1 MPSLC
6 HFNPLLSEEKLHA
19 VISLFILLR
28 LPTLYFSAILINLM
42 KQIRCQ
48 LTCKKNLPTSI
59 TTGLFLTGKVQKRLL
74 GPQQVRKK
82 KEKSPTNIDEVGW
95 QEVAAGHTGGANE
108 GVPVRGNSGPGLQ
121 WWVGG
126 VCHHGHSGSY
136 RIHECCWL
144 MDGSNGG
151 CADWLTPHPNV
162 IRHFKL
168 LRNPGGKSS
177 LKMFLLKYMKV
188 WLGQRKIPKSAAEVS
203 LFSLCGVRLSNQS
216 QVLKDRKKTN
226 IKYEVEKRRPA
237 GFKLSDNFQKH
248 VLMSSRSNLLPVL
261 RGYRERPKC
270 NVSTLQ
276 GRYHRLHLL
285 HLLHGM
291 MRPGCCSRPQLR
303 RHTEERRYKK
313 CMRHTGGKKKK
324 NTFKSVGGVWNDRDR
339 HG

>member
-1 MPSLC
+1 MPSLY

-19 VISLFILLR
+19 VISLFFHSIQTSNFVLQCHSNKSDETDS
-28 LPTLYFSAILINLM
+28 LPTHMQKKPPHIHNHWSLFDGKSSKASFRSSAS
-42 KQIRCQ
+42 QEE
-48 LTCKKNLPTSI
+48 KK
-59 TTGLFLTGKVQKRLL
+59 
-74 GPQQVRKK
+74 
-82 KEKSPTNIDEVGW
+82 KSPTNIDEVGW
-95 QEVAAGHTGGANE
+95 QEVAAGHTGGAHE

-162 IRHFKL
+162 IRHFEL
-168 LRNPGGKSS
+168 LRSPGGKSG

-216 QVLKDRKKTN
+216 QVLKDKKKTN

-248 VLMSSRSNLLPVL
+248 VLMSSRSTCCQCWEATGSG
-261 RGYRERPKC
+261 R
-270 NVSTLQ
+270 NVMCPRSKGGITGCTCCTCCTAWWGQAAAVDHSWGDTQRKEDIKNVWDTL
-276 GRYHRLHLL
+276 
-285 HLLHGM
+285 
-291 MRPGCCSRPQLR
+291 
-303 RHTEERRYKK
+303 
-313 CMRHTGGKKKK
+313 GGKKKK
-324 NTFKSVGGVWNDRDR
+324 HLQVCWWSLKWHR
-339 HG
+339 

>member
-1 MPSLC
+1 MPSFC

-162 IRHFKL
+162 IRHFEL

-177 LKMFLLKYMKV
+177 LKMFFLKYMKV
-188 WLGQRKIPKSAAEVS
+188 WLGQRKIPKSAADVS

-248 VLMSSRSNLLPVL
+248 VLMSSRSTCC
-261 RGYRERPKC
+261 RCWEATGSDR
-270 NVSTLQ
+270 NVMCPRSKGGITGCTCCTCCTAWWGQAAAVDHSWGDTQRKEDIKNVWDTL
-276 GRYHRLHLL
+276 
-285 HLLHGM
+285 
-291 MRPGCCSRPQLR
+291 
-303 RHTEERRYKK
+303 
-313 CMRHTGGKKKK
+313 GGEKK
-324 NTFKSVGGVWNDRDR
+324 NTFKSVGGVWNDTDR